1 MLQFKFNLN
10 CINMSKKH
18 KKVYVIFQKRNE
30 ILKQIDIKSLELFR
44 QMMSERF
51 NKFDEEK

>member
-1 MLQFKFNLN
+1 ME
-10 CINMSKKH
+10 KKH
-18 KKVYVIFQKRNE
+18 KKAHINFKKRNE
-30 ILKQIDIKSLELFR
+30 FLKQIDIESLELFR

>member
-1 MLQFKFNLN
+1 
-10 CINMSKKH
+10 MSKKH
-18 KKVYVIFQKRNE
+18 KKVHVIFQKRNE

>member
-1 MLQFKFNLN
+1 MN
-10 CINMSKKH
+10 KKY
-18 KKVYVIFQKRNE
+18 KKVYVTFQKRNE
-30 ILKQIDIKSLELFR
+30 FLKQIDIESLELFR